1 MRCLIFALL
10 LLFPSFP
17 PGAGTPV
24 DLIRKLSRAD
34 QLYYDGKYEEAAR
47 IYEGL
52 VGEERA
58 SNLMPKILLR
68 LGRCYSKMGDL
79 RRAHTYYSLAIDENP
94 RSSFASQAVS
104 FLATLY
110 ASRYQ
115 YDKAIEICRSI
126 AEKYPSTPAAAV
138 ALYYAGNYLYL
149 RGRKEEAAKAFE
161 ELVKK
166 YPSSVYRESA
176 LSMLADIYMDE
187 GRFDEAEA
195 MLRSFFQRN
204 PNNTDLARH
213 LGEIYARQG
222 KTEAALRILEMA
234 HKINPNDT
242 SVIEKLGEIYMSMGD
257 RAKAIEI
264 WKRLLTVSTYSES
277 YRYQRLASVL
287 KAHKLYDLAL
297 QYYREALKR
306 QPSSTYIYSQIAE
319 IYSIQGDIERAIST
333 YAEAILKVGPGF
345 GLRERM
351 LEDMMEI
358 VPGAR
363 REEALA
369 EVEGRVREALRSNPS
384 NPSYLQALVEVLF
397 FKGDYGG
404 ALQALRRLANVFV
417 DQGET
422 LKRYARKL
430 ERLGRPLS
438 AILYYREILNLF
450 PKGRLAVEAALNAA
464 RIHMEIGQPTKAE
477 EVLNRLVSLGYRDP
491 RIYMAL
497 GEAQLEGTGEI
508 DRALSNFRLAQA
520 LSSGEEATAAELK
533 AIECLI
539 ISGRFEEAKKELQE
553 LEGKGAP
560 PDEIEK
566 LWGEW
571 FFWQGMFEEA
581 AARYR
586 KAAEENPTGD
596 AGRKALERLSLIKL
610 NSDYFCQPLTMFV
623 EGMRYERTGDKVK
636 ALATYGMIINRF
648 PDSSVVDEAKFR
660 MALVLQG
667 LGNEGEAER
676 FLSEVASSDSAL
688 APRAQAYLAD
698 MIASKDPKRAI
709 EEYSKL
715 LDKFPKSAFAPYAR
729 ERIRQLAE
737 QLPEL

>member
-1 MRCLIFALL
+1 MRRLILALL
-10 LLFPSFP
+10 LLIPFLS
-17 PGAGTPV
+17 PGAEAPPE
-24 DLIRKLSRAD
+24 LIQKLSRAD

-47 IYEGL
+47 IYEEL
-52 VGEERA
+52 AEEGA

-68 LGRCYSKMGDL
+68 LGQCYSKMGDL

-94 RSSFASQAVS
+94 QSSFASQAVS

-115 YDKAIEICRSI
+115 YDKAIEACRSI
-126 AEKYPSTPAAAV
+126 VDKYPSTPAAAV

-149 RGRKEEAAKAFE
+149 RGRKEEAAKVLE

-176 LSMLADIYMDE
+176 LSMLADIYVDK

-195 MLRSFFQRN
+195 MLSSFLRGN

-234 HKINPNDT
+234 HRINPNDT
-242 SVIEKLGEIYMSMGD
+242 SVIEKLGEIYMLMGD
-257 RAKAIEI
+257 RAKAIET
-264 WKRLLTVSTYSES
+264 WKRLLNVSTYGEP

-297 QYYREALKR
+297 RYYREALKR
-306 QPSSTYIYSQIAE
+306 QPFSAYIYSQIAE

-333 YAEAILKVGPGF
+333 YAEAILKVGPGL
-345 GLRERM
+345 GLREGM

-358 VPGAR
+358 VPEAR

-369 EVEGRVREALRSNPS
+369 EVEGKVREALSSNPS
-384 NPSYLQALVEVLF
+384 NPSYLQALAEVLF

-404 ALQALRRLANVFV
+404 ALQILRRLAGVFV
-417 DQGET
+417 DQGEA
-422 LKRYARKL
+422 LRRYAQKL
-430 ERLGRPLS
+430 ERMGKPLS

-450 PKGRLAVEAALNAA
+450 PRGRLAVEAALSAA
-464 RIHMEIGQPTKAE
+464 EIYMEIGQPAKAE
-477 EVLNRLVSLGYRDP
+477 EVLNRLVSLGYCDP
-491 RIYMAL
+491 RVYTAL
-497 GEAQLEGTGEI
+497 GEAQLEGTGEVE
-508 DRALSNFRLAQA
+508 RALSNFRLAQA
-520 LSSGEEATAAELK
+520 MSSGREAALAKLK

-553 LEGKGAP
+553 LEGKAVP
-560 PDEIEK
+560 PGEVERM
-566 LWGEW
+566 WGEW

-586 KAAEENPTGD
+586 RAVERDPAGD
-596 AGRKALERLSLIKL
+596 AGRRSLERLSLIKL
-610 NSDYFCQPLTMFV
+610 NSDYLYQPLTMFV
-623 EGMRYERTGDKVK
+623 EGMRYERTGEEVK
-636 ALATYGMIINRF
+636 ALASYGMIINRF
-648 PDSSVVDEAKFR
+648 PDSAVVDEAKFR
-660 MALVLQG
+660 MALALQK

-676 FLSEVASSDSAL
+676 FLSEIASSDSAL

-709 EEYSKL
+709 DEYSKL
-715 LDKFPKSAFAPYAR
+715 LDRFPKSAFAPYAR
-729 ERIRQLAE
+729 ERIRQLAKE
-737 QLPEL
+737 LPEL